1 MQTKH
6 ILLTT
11 DLSEEAQR
19 AFRPVCALARVF
31 GARITLLH
39 VVSLRSAVAVGS
51 GAVGVASP
59 TDIQEET
66 KRAKKIVDEQAEL
79 LDSEIDHT
87 QAVVA
92 AESVVNGIVDYAEE
106 NDVGL
111 IALSTHGR
119 SGLRRLVLG
128 SIAELVLRH
137 SHVPV
142 LCFPPPK

>member
-1 MQTKH
+1 MICEKFH
-6 ILLTT
+6 ST
-11 DLSEEAQR
+11 DQSIDHPPGRLGFF
-19 AFRPVCALARVF
+19 AFGC
-31 GARITLLH
+31 TLLPIIPAPRAPTPRA
-39 VVSLRSAVAVGS
+39 LLAVG
-51 GAVGVASP
+51 AVSP
-59 TDIQEET
+59 SDIQEET
-66 KRAKKIVDEQAEL
+66 KRAQAILDEQAEL
-79 LDSEIDHT
+79 LDPELSHT
-87 QAVVA
+87 REVVA
-92 AESVVNGIVDYAEE
+92 AESVVTDITTYAEE